1 MGIKCTGSQ
10 CCLRRVCSY
19 DIIGGHIYG
28 LLLYR
33 VAYRLNDASMG
44 VICNEAKPRITSFG
58 VTPQPAELTRCSVI
72 HIIII
77 TTMGYNFIGYMSSIP
92 IM

>member
-1 MGIKCTGSQ
+1 MGINCTGSH

-19 DIIGGHIYG
+19 DYNRWPYYVV

-44 VICNEAKPRITSFG
+44 VTRYEI
-58 VTPQPAELTRCSVI
+58 LT
-72 HIIII
+72 
-77 TTMGYNFIGYMSSIP
+77 GG
-92 IM
+92 